1 MAQIKRIKVDQEKV
15 NLAIQTGI
23 PLTVTTYTLPPEMEG
38 YIVDILSVFLKQLN
52 MDNLFEGL
60 SYSVKE
66 LVNNAKKANTKRIYF
81 ALKNLNLNNRDD
93 YAKGME
99 NFKMD
104 TINNIHY
111 YLDEQ
116 RKQGYF
122 IKIIFQMRNN
132 KIKIEI
138 RNRAELTVHEY
149 KRIHDKITRAQIYSS
164 VSVKF

>member
-66 LVNNAKKANTKRIYF
+66 LVNNAKKANTKRI
-81 ALKNLNLNNRDD
+81 
-93 YAKGME
+93 
-99 NFKMD
+99 
-104 TINNIHY
+104 
-111 YLDEQ
+111 
-116 RKQGYF
+116 
-122 IKIIFQMRNN
+122 
-132 KIKIEI
+132 
-138 RNRAELTVHEY
+138 
-149 KRIHDKITRAQIYSS
+149 
-164 VSVKF
+164 